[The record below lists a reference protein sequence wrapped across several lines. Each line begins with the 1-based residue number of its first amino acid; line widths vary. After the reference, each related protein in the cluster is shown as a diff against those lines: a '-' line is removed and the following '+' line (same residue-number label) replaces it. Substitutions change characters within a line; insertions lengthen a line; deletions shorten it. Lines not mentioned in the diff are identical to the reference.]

1 LGDVARDVEVG
12 SWSGLSPTYAPAVI
26 AIDKFSAIHVAY
38 HQHSLWTIEVVAA
51 ASAPSITVDAGALH
65 VAYLVQIDSNGT
77 FELHYARRAPPDG
90 IDQDCDG
97 HGG

>member
-1 LGDVARDVEVG
+1 
-12 SWSGLSPTYAPAVI
+12 
-26 AIDKFSAIHVAY
+26 
-38 HQHSLWTIEVVAA
+38 
-51 ASAPSITVDAGALH
+51 
-65 VAYLVQIDSNGT
+65 VQIDSNGI